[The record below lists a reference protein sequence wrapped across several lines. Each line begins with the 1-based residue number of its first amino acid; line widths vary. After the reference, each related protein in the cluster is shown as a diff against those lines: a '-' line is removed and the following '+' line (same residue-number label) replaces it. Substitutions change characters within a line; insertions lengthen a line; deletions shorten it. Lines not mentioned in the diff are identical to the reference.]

1 MPVFELVLFL
11 STEVLGMNLD
21 ALRKA
26 AKNGDAEAQCELG
39 FLYCCGGDIPKD
51 YQEAIKWYVRA
62 AKQNS
67 ARAQSGLGDMFI
79 GGLGLP
85 QSCEDAVKWWRKAA
99 EQGYADAQV
108 NLSNAYFSGDGV
120 DQDGK
125 EALRWLRKAAGQGHR
140 FALHRLRELYS
151 EGDGVP
157 QDYAEAYAFNAILL
171 ECDDWMAE
179 DRPAFT
185 ESMTPSQIRKG
196 KNLAR
201 EYAKKIKKGLG
212 I

>member
-1 MPVFELVLFL
+1 LFL

-67 ARAQSGLGDMFI
+67 ARAQNGLGDMFI

-99 EQGYADAQV
+99 EQGYAAAQV
-108 NLSNAYFSGDGV
+108 NLSNACFSGDGV
-120 DQDGK
+120 DQDPK
-125 EALRWLRKAAGQGHR
+125 AALKWLRKAAGQGHQP
-140 FALHRLRELYS
+140 ALRKLGELYL
-151 EGDGVP
+151 EGGGVL
-157 QDYAEAYAFNAILL
+157 QDHIKAYAFNAILV
-171 ECDDWMAE
+171 ERGDWTAE
-179 DRPAFT
+179 EHPPFAKA
-185 ESMTPSQIRKG
+185 MTPSQIRKG
-196 KNLAR
+196 KKLAQ
-201 EYAKKIKKGLG
+201 EYAAKIEGGLS